1 LKHAGLIIIAL
12 VAVAAGLV
20 AGATPAHAAVYTVNS
35 TYGGPIP
42 PATTPPATD
51 FDPSDG
57 VCETGPGNGICTLRA
72 AIEQANSPTSL
83 GLDTIAFNIPTSDPG
98 YDDVTKAFLIQPSS
112 ALPVIADPVIIDGRT
127 QPQFAGEAGADC
139 TDADDDDGDLAIN
152 DGCPQAGA
160 TAESGLECANDVNDD
175 SPDDTLVN
183 DGCPTVLGADTPV
196 IELNGL
202 FAGSLV
208 DGLRITAGGSGSTI
222 RGLVI
227 VKFGITNNSDA
238 IEIQGGGNNTIEGNF
253 IGVQVNGIVTDPDP
267 FTGGDEYGNLGSGIY
282 INNSSNNV
290 IGGARTDETCVGV
303 SNPCNVISGGGRGN
317 TTFNDAHGVEIFGS
331 GSTGNVI
338 KGNIIGL
345 DAGAGESGY
354 LCLDNVDNDGDGFV
368 NDGCPQV
375 GANAESGAQCANAL
389 NDDLGDDAVVNDGC
403 PAVLGAR
410 KDLGNEGDGVNIS
423 GGASNNWIGGAAAG
437 EGNVISGNDGYGV
450 RITGGASGNHLEGN
464 YIGTTSTGL
473 SIPPPPAS
481 KQIFGVLIDGA
492 PSNFIGGTA
501 TGAGN
506 LVSGNLIGVQ
516 VQGASST
523 GNLLRGNYIGTD
535 LTGGSDLGNIGSG
548 IIISNG
554 ASNNTIGGTAAGAG
568 NVISGNNNHGIEIN
582 SSTSTG
588 NVVQGN
594 FIGTDAAGTAEI
606 GNGSVGGA
614 STGRGIR
621 INGAP
626 GNTIGGSS
634 AARNVIS
641 GNVKYGIEIINGGAT
656 GNIVQS
662 NYIGTN
668 PTATAPV
675 GNREA
680 GIYVD
685 GAPNTIIG
693 GTTTDLRNII
703 SGNGQASVLVVAQGI
718 VLTGAGASGAQV
730 RGNLIGTD
738 VNGTAPLSNLGIG
751 VLIIGAPTNTI
762 GGTAAGA
769 RNIISGNGIHGVEI
783 DAAGAAGNLVQG
795 NHIGMDIN
803 GSVGLGN
810 AGDGVFI
817 SDAPGNIIGGGT
829 AGAANVI
836 SANGQAGVHIL
847 GVGASANMVRGNFI
861 GTDAAGG
868 LDRGNSQ
875 HGVWIDGAPNT
886 LVGGTSAAARNVISG
901 NNATG
906 VTIQDPGAA
915 GNLVRGNRIGT
926 NAAGNAALGNTSDGV
941 RIGGNASNNSIGG
954 TAAGA
959 TNSIAYNGAGVV
971 IDSGTGNS
979 VLSNSIHSNTT
990 LGINL
995 GLDGVTANDAGDA
1008 DSGANNLQ
1016 NFPVLSSANS
1026 SSSSTTIVGTLNSAA
1041 NTTFIL
1047 QFFASAAC
1055 DASGFGEG
1063 ESFLGSFSVTTNGSG
1078 NASFNPA
1085 TVSSGGVGT
1094 RWITATAT
1102 DPNGNTS
1109 EFSQCNVQAT
1119 GTFISPTPTPP
1130 PPSPPPPNPT
1140 GYYHPVT
1147 PARILDTRTGPGPVG
1162 AVGPGGEITVDVTGV
1177 GTVPANPSEV
1187 SAVVVN
1193 ATVTGG
1199 TANSFLTV
1207 YPTGVSRPTAS
1218 NLNFGVGQTVPNL
1231 VTVKVGADGYVKV
1244 YNEAGQTHVIFDV
1257 LGWYGLPAGGSRFNS
1272 LPPARI
1278 LDTRTSPQGS
1288 PPGKLAAGATV
1299 SVQATGVGGV
1309 PPLSSGVTA
1318 VVVNAT
1324 VTEPTKASYLTVYP
1338 TGVSRPTASNLNF
1351 GVGQTVPNL
1360 VAVKVGTT
1368 DGKVNIFNAAGE
1380 THVIFDV
1387 VGWYG
1392 AASGDIFNP
1401 VTPARVLDTRT
1412 SPQGIPAG
1420 AVGNNSQITVDVTG
1434 VGGVP
1439 TAEVSAVVVNTTAT
1453 QPTAPSYLTVF
1464 PSDLV
1469 TPPTASNL
1477 NFVGGQTVPN
1487 LVMVKAGADG
1497 NVKVYNAIG
1506 QVHVIFDV
1514 VGYFGPP

>member
-1 LKHAGLIIIAL
+1 LKHASLIIIAL
-12 VAVAAGLV
+12 VALATVLV
-20 AGATPAHAAVYTVNS
+20 VGTSPAHTAAIYTVNS

-42 PATTPPATD
+42 PATSPPATD
-51 FDPSDG
+51 FDTSDNI
-57 VCETGPGNGICTLRA
+57 CETGSGNGICTLRA
-72 AIEQANSPTSL
+72 AIEQANSPTSID
-83 GLDTIAFNIPTSDPG
+83 LDEIRFNIPTTDPG
-98 YDDVTKAFLIQPSS
+98 YDPVTNTFLIQASS
-112 ALPVIADPVIIDGRT
+112 ALPNISDPVILDGRT
-127 QPQFAGEAGADC
+127 QAEFA
-139 TDADDDDGDLAIN
+139 
-152 DGCPQAGA
+152 
-160 TAESGLECANDVNDD
+160 
-175 SPDDTLVN
+175 
-183 DGCPTVLGADTPV
+183 TVGRPV
-196 IELNGL
+196 IELNGRS
-202 FAGSLV
+202 AGSLV

-227 VKFGITNNSDA
+227 VKFGIAGGLEANSDG

-267 FTGGDEYGNLGSGIY
+267 FTGGDEYGNIGSGVF
-282 INNSSNNV
+282 INGSVNNT
-290 IGGARTDETCVGV
+290 IGGARADVTCVGV
-303 SNPCNVISGGGRGN
+303 SNPCNVIAGGGRGLSSE
-317 TTFNDAHGVEIFGS
+317 NDAHGVEIAGT

-375 GANAESGAQCANAL
+375 GATAESGVQCANAL
-389 NDDLGDDAVVNDGC
+389 NDDPGDDAVVNDGC

-626 GNTIGGSS
+626 GNTIGGSP
-634 AARNVIS
+634 AGRNVIS
-641 GNVKYGIEIINGGAT
+641 GNIKYGIEIFAAGAT

-906 VTIQDPGAA
+906 VTIQDPGATD
-915 GNLVRGNRIGT
+915 NIVRGNRIGT
-926 NAAGNAALGNTSDGV
+926 NAAGSGALGNTSDGV
-941 RIGGNASNNSIGG
+941 RIGGNASNNNIGG

-959 TNSIAYNGAGVV
+959 ANSIAYNGAGVV

-995 GLDGVTANDAGDA
+995 GLDGRTENDAGDA

-1026 SSSSTTIVGTLNSAA
+1026 SSSSTTIVGTLNSST
-1041 NTTFIL
+1041 NITFTL

-1063 ESFLGSFSVTTNGSG
+1063 ETFLGSFSVMTNGSG
-1078 NASFNPA
+1078 NASFDEA
-1085 TVSSGGVGT
+1085 VSSGGVGT

-1218 NLNFGVGQTVPNL
+1218 NLNFTAGQTVPNL
-1231 VTVKVGADGYVKV
+1231 VTVKVGADGNVKV
-1244 YNEAGQTHVIFDV
+1244 YNAAGQTHVIFDV

-1324 VTEPTKASYLTVYP
+1324 VTEPTKASYLTIYP